1 MPINRHALA
10 WKRNLFL
17 LLLLV
22 VGFSVAMPVYYI
34 YKQAEAIMIE
44 QTQSKASSLAVS
56 VAAFLSYNIED
67 YRPLS
72 EAEVLA
78 EGSKLEQTYLAFN
91 AVLEEIKRNS
101 DVTFIYTSKYLNDK
115 TSIFIL
121 DAENPNSVLFS
132 PFGSRD
138 SMDPAELQTLLSGE
152 STVTRVEDD
161 SVWGTYL
168 SAYAPIKDNR
178 DGSTVGLVGVDYS
191 EDYLLVQFRRFGWVL
206 NISFTVFTLLISIAI
221 YILIVAIHERNGID
235 DLTKLG
241 NKRAFLKGLQVTLEE
256 AKKTNQNF
264 VLCMLDV
271 NSFKAINDTYGH
283 PVGDS
288 VLRCIGRALMQAV
301 DKSKG
306 CYRYGGDE
314 FAVLLP
320 NTTLLQ
326 AQAAKKSMEDEISA
340 IDIPDLKGMRVSASI
355 GMAEWL
361 PGITAETLIDLADK
375 DLYVQK
381 LKKHHH

>member
-22 VGFSVAMPVYYI
+22 VGLSVAMPVCYI
-34 YKQAEAIMIE
+34 YKQAETIITE
-44 QTQSKASSLAVS
+44 QTQSKASNLAAS

-72 EAEVLA
+72 EAEVLL
-78 EGSKLEQTYLAFN
+78 EGGKLEKTYQTLN
-91 AVLEEIKRNS
+91 TVLEKIKRNS
-101 DVTFIYTSKYLNDK
+101 DATFIYTSKFLDNQ
-115 TSIFIL
+115 TSVFIL
-121 DAENPNSVLFS
+121 DAENPDSILFS

-138 SMDPAELQTLLSGE
+138 NMDPAELQTLLLGE
-152 STVTRVEDD
+152 PTVTGIEVD

-168 SAYAPIKDNR
+168 SAYAPIRDDR
-178 DGSTVGLVGVDYS
+178 DGTVVGLVGVDYS
-191 EDYLLVQFRRFGWVL
+191 EDYLLVQFRRFGWIL
-206 NISFTVFTLLISIAI
+206 NISFALFTLLISIALH
-221 YILIVAIHERNGID
+221 ILIVTIQERNGID

-241 NKRAFLKGLQVTLEE
+241 NKRAFLKGLHATLEE

-271 NSFKAINDTYGH
+271 NSFKSINDTYGH
-283 PVGDS
+283 PVGDI
-288 VLRCIGRALMQAV
+288 VLKCIGRALVQAV

-306 CYRYGGDE
+306 SYRYGGDE
-314 FAVLLP
+314 FAVIVP

-326 AQAAKKSMEDEISA
+326 AQAVKKSMEDEICA
-340 IDIPDLKGMRVSASI
+340 IDIPDLKGMTVSVSI

-361 PGITAETLIDLADK
+361 PGITFETLIDFADK

-381 LKKHHH
+381 LKKPHH

>member
-1 MPINRHALA
+1 
-10 WKRNLFL
+10 
-17 LLLLV
+17 
-22 VGFSVAMPVYYI
+22 
-34 YKQAEAIMIE
+34 
-44 QTQSKASSLAVS
+44 
-56 VAAFLSYNIED
+56 
-67 YRPLS
+67 
-72 EAEVLA
+72 LA
-78 EGSKLEQTYLAFN
+78 EGGKLEQTYLAFN

-361 PGITAETLIDLADK
+361 PGITAETLIDLSDK